1 MKENIDLTK
10 ESIVTIV
17 KGNGY
22 REIRVEGHN
31 QDLITCAGLSAIVE
45 TAELGLKALANSTK
59 GVTIVEEE
67 I

>member
-1 MKENIDLTK
+1 MDLTK
-10 ESIVTIV
+10 ENRITIT

-31 QDLITCAGLSAIVE
+31 LDPIVCSALSAIVE
-45 TAELGLKALANSTK
+45 TTILGLEALANSTNS
-59 GVTIVEEE
+59 VTIIEEE

>member
-1 MKENIDLTK
+1 MDLTK
-10 ESIVTIV
+10 ENRITIT

-31 QDLITCAGLSAIVE
+31 QDPVICAGLSVIIE
-45 TAELGLKALANSTK
+45 TTELGLQALANSVNS
-59 GVTIVEEE
+59 VTLKEEE

>member
-1 MKENIDLTK
+1 MDLTK
-10 ESIVTIV
+10 ENRITIT

-31 QDLITCAGLSAIVE
+31 QDPIVCSALSAIVE
-45 TAELGLKALANSTK
+45 TTILGLEALANSTNS
-59 GVTIVEEE
+59 VTIIEEE